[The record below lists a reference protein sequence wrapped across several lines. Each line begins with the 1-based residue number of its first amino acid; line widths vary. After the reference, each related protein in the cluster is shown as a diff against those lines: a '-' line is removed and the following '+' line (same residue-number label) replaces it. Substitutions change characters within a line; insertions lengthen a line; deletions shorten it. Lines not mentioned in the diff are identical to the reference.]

1 MPTTRPGL
9 RAIAIALTAPLFVFS
24 LVPAR
29 AQLPGTNSGPASDV
43 NGKPDHFD
51 LRGIVV
57 NSVTNE
63 PVAGA
68 LVELLDAPQS
78 RFSSADGTFVFS
90 NLPVGDHQLN
100 ATKPGFSRINGR
112 TSAISYSSTAA
123 IDGLFPV
130 RLTPEAIVYGEVKNE
145 AGEPL
150 EGVTVTLIRSGV
162 VEGHRVR
169 QSLEQSITDDE
180 GNFRIA
186 SISPGS
192 FRLFFLPANHGWS
205 SYNKI
210 VHKKQSAPG
219 YGTEYYPGVPDLESS
234 TPIQL
239 HAGSKLHVTQS
250 LSHQHLYEISGVVRG
265 TSLENSANLQLQ
277 NSQGEDI
284 LRTIRLDE
292 KTGEFQIPDI
302 APGSYTLFATAST
315 PPTEGPSGVAM
326 PTTTFTAV
334 QPIHL
339 SSDLE
344 GVVLSLAPET
354 SVPIEIRNELS
365 SNSENPLQ
373 VVVSLECKELPQFGR
388 SLGITYPS
396 PAGEQISNRIYI
408 SAGTYSF
415 KVTVGQPAYV
425 SSLRS
430 GSIDL
435 FHENLVV
442 GPGSTPQ
449 PIEITIRNDSAQ
461 LTVTPVQEGPTE
473 SIGVLLLDEDRPAH
487 PPLFTL
493 VPPSG
498 SATLL
503 NIAPGKYRVVAMANP
518 DELEYSD
525 SVALQPYLAH
535 ATAVTVSAGEKT
547 ALRVE
552 VQKAPE

>member
-29 AQLPGTNSGPASDV
+29 AQLPSTNSGPASDV

-205 SYNKI
+205 SYKI

-219 YGTEYYPGVPDLESS
+219 YGTEYYPGPRSRILNAYSAPRRLQTTCHTISISSAPLRNFRCGARNVFREQRKSS
-234 TPIQL
+234 TP
-239 HAGSKLHVTQS
+239 
-250 LSHQHLYEISGVVRG
+250 EFSGR
-265 TSLENSANLQLQ
+265 
-277 NSQGEDI
+277 
-284 LRTIRLDE
+284 R
-292 KTGEFQIPDI
+292 
-302 APGSYTLFATAST
+302 
-315 PPTEGPSGVAM
+315 
-326 PTTTFTAV
+326 
-334 QPIHL
+334 
-339 SSDLE
+339 
-344 GVVLSLAPET
+344 
-354 SVPIEIRNELS
+354 
-365 SNSENPLQ
+365 
-373 VVVSLECKELPQFGR
+373 
-388 SLGITYPS
+388 
-396 PAGEQISNRIYI
+396 
-408 SAGTYSF
+408 
-415 KVTVGQPAYV
+415 
-425 SSLRS
+425 
-430 GSIDL
+430 
-435 FHENLVV
+435 
-442 GPGSTPQ
+442 
-449 PIEITIRNDSAQ
+449 
-461 LTVTPVQEGPTE
+461 
-473 SIGVLLLDEDRPAH
+473 
-487 PPLFTL
+487 
-493 VPPSG
+493 
-498 SATLL
+498 
-503 NIAPGKYRVVAMANP
+503 
-518 DELEYSD
+518 
-525 SVALQPYLAH
+525 YLANH
-535 ATAVTVSAGEKT
+535 PA
-547 ALRVE
+547 R
-552 VQKAPE
+552 